1 MKINVTLYLPTAIG
15 YYSINDTCDNI
26 LNIVSDYVYK
36 DGVINL
42 HTNLVY
48 NAIVYNMYINP
59 LIESDLQYYIN
70 SLHLTTSMPTSMA
83 NNANPTL
90 YVGYYKASIQFWK
103 VIDISQY
110 QHITIIPCTFPI
122 FSQDGTEVC
131 ILLCELKD
139 YVTFLTN
146 KMIRLSNIKNASYKY
161 MYDALTVIQILLHE
175 VNNRPKTYINNEL
188 CRRMNQLCTK
198 YTTDEYHMILP
209 CNPFNY
215 YKIAYITGPTYTP
228 DSKEVPISIDVTD
241 IKGTVWESVKKMD
254 DYKQNIVPI
263 DLSVDSYS

>member
-1 MKINVTLYLPTAIG
+1 
-15 YYSINDTCDNI
+15 
-26 LNIVSDYVYK
+26 
-36 DGVINL
+36 
-42 HTNLVY
+42 
-48 NAIVYNMYINP
+48 
-59 LIESDLQYYIN
+59 
-70 SLHLTTSMPTSMA
+70 
-83 NNANPTL
+83 
-90 YVGYYKASIQFWK
+90 
-103 VIDISQY
+103 
-110 QHITIIPCTFPI
+110 
-122 FSQDGTEVC
+122 
-131 ILLCELKD
+131 
-139 YVTFLTN
+139 
-146 KMIRLSNIKNASYKY
+146 